1 MNAFPDTILT
11 PKTSNRLRLTPKNEG
26 VVQQLLELEVDA
38 ASFFMPEDEIPDGNK
53 PKVAFDDLI
62 DQLSP
67 EVRAKVFPSLT
78 PVVAPDPVSPVK
90 AAESEDDNEDGG
102 MNAGMSMSLGKK
114 EESRKRPLPEE
125 EQEVEGSDMEM

>member
-1 MNAFPDTILT
+1 
-11 PKTSNRLRLTPKNEG
+11 
-26 VVQQLLELEVDA
+26 
-38 ASFFMPEDEIPDGNK
+38 MPEDEIPDGNK
-53 PKVAFDDLI
+53 PEVAQDDLI

-102 MNAGMSMSLGKK
+102 MSAGMSMSLGKK
-114 EESRKRPLPEE
+114 EEKRKRPQPEE
-125 EQEVEGSDMEM
+125 EQEEETPDVDV

>member
-53 PKVAFDDLI
+53 TKVALDDLI

-67 EVRAKVFPSLT
+67 EIRAKVFPSLT
-78 PVVAPDPVSPVK
+78 PVVTAPPVK
-90 AAESEDDNEDGG
+90 SAETEDDTDDDGG
-102 MNAGMSMSLGKK
+102 MSAGMGISHGKK